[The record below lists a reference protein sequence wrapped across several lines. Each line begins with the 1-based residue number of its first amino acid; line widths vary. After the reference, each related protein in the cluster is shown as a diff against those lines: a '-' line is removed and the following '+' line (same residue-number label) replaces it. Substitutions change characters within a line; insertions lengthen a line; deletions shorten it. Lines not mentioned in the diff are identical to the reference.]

1 MQFENLLAY
10 LEGSIKSESIDSVK
24 KSLNSLSAQEIAHQI
39 ESTPPKFRQIIWS
52 LVDPN
57 TSGEVMHDLSDE
69 IQNEILED
77 MDASSVALLTSGLDI
92 DEVVDILQHIP
103 EQIIPTVLNQMSKQD
118 RKRIEEVLTYPEDT
132 AGGMMNPDVITVRP
146 DITVKIVL
154 RYLRRFES
162 IPSNYDNIFVVD
174 RSDKFIGT
182 LPINKLLTSSS
193 SKTID
198 QIIERDYKVINAN
211 ISDSDV
217 AMTFKIFNLVSAPV
231 LDDDHNLLGQIT
243 IDDAVDIIVD
253 DADHSLLAL
262 SGLSDTEDTFLSVKK
277 TAPKRSLWLG
287 LNLITAIIA
296 SSAIDIFRDT
306 LEQLV
311 ALAVLM
317 PIIASMGGVAGSQTL
332 TVVIRGIALGQVEK
346 KNVKWLFSKEFAVG
360 AINGLCFSIVIG
372 LV

>member
-10 LEGSIKSESIDSVK
+10 LEGSINSESIDSVK

-39 ESTPPKFRQIIWS
+39 ESTPSKFRQIIWS
-52 LVDPN
+52 LVDPD

-198 QIIERDYKVINAN
+198 QLIERDYKVINAN

-217 AMTFKIFNLVSAPV
+217 AMTFKIYNLVSAPV
-231 LDDDHNLLGQIT
+231 VDDDHNLL
-243 IDDAVDIIVD
+243 
-253 DADHSLLAL
+253 
-262 SGLSDTEDTFLSVKK
+262 
-277 TAPKRSLWLG
+277 
-287 LNLITAIIA
+287 
-296 SSAIDIFRDT
+296 
-306 LEQLV
+306 
-311 ALAVLM
+311 
-317 PIIASMGGVAGSQTL
+317 
-332 TVVIRGIALGQVEK
+332 
-346 KNVKWLFSKEFAVG
+346 
-360 AINGLCFSIVIG
+360 
-372 LV
+372 

>member
-10 LEGSIKSESIDSVK
+10 LEGSINSESIDSVK

-39 ESTPPKFRQIIWS
+39 ESTPSKFRQIIWS
-52 LVDPN
+52 LVDPD

-193 SKTID
+193 
-198 QIIERDYKVINAN
+198 
-211 ISDSDV
+211 
-217 AMTFKIFNLVSAPV
+217 L
-231 LDDDHNLLGQIT
+231 
-243 IDDAVDIIVD
+243 
-253 DADHSLLAL
+253 
-262 SGLSDTEDTFLSVKK
+262 
-277 TAPKRSLWLG
+277 
-287 LNLITAIIA
+287 
-296 SSAIDIFRDT
+296 
-306 LEQLV
+306 
-311 ALAVLM
+311 
-317 PIIASMGGVAGSQTL
+317 
-332 TVVIRGIALGQVEK
+332 
-346 KNVKWLFSKEFAVG
+346 EFA
-360 AINGLCFSIVIG
+360 CKFPS
-372 LV
+372 

>member
-10 LEGSIKSESIDSVK
+10 LEGSINSESIDSVK

-39 ESTPPKFRQIIWS
+39 ESTPSKFRQIIWS
-52 LVDPN
+52 LVDPD

-217 AMTFKIFNLVSAPV
+217 AMTLK
-231 LDDDHNLLGQIT
+231 
-243 IDDAVDIIVD
+243 
-253 DADHSLLAL
+253 
-262 SGLSDTEDTFLSVKK
+262 FLI
-277 TAPKRSLWLG
+277 L
-287 LNLITAIIA
+287 
-296 SSAIDIFRDT
+296 F
-306 LEQLV
+306 QL
-311 ALAVLM
+311 
-317 PIIASMGGVAGSQTL
+317 P
-332 TVVIRGIALGQVEK
+332 
-346 KNVKWLFSKEFAVG
+346 
-360 AINGLCFSIVIG
+360 
-372 LV
+372 